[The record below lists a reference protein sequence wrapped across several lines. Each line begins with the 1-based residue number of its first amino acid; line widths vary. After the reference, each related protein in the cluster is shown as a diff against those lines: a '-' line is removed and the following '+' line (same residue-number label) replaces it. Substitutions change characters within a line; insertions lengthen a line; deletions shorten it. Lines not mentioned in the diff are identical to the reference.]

1 MSRENMKKILLLLLL
16 FVATIS
22 FAQQKEICITIDD
35 LPTVSYR
42 TDRVDQE
49 ITQKLLRTLNEYN
62 IPAIGYVNERKL
74 YHKGRLDSTKLDIL
88 VQWLENG
95 MDLGNHTYSHYDYN
109 NVSESTYFEDI
120 IKGERVIKPLLT
132 QYGKVLRFFRHPYL
146 HSGMDSLSYNRLE
159 NFLKE
164 NGYESSPVT
173 IDNDDYLF
181 AKAYHNAFIAQDED
195 LMSEIGSMYV
205 RYMEQK
211 LIYFESKSEE
221 VFGRN
226 IPQTLLIHASLL
238 NAHYLDDLAKMYQNQ
253 GYDFISQKEIIKTPE
268 YATAISSYTKRGHS
282 WIFRWGFSLG
292 KDDDFMSSDIITPEK
307 IIELAK
313 K

>member
-1 MSRENMKKILLLLLL
+1 MKKLLFLLLH

-22 FAQQKEICITIDD
+22 FAQEKKICITIDD

-49 ITQKLLRTLNEYN
+49 ITQNFISTFKKYN

-74 YHKGRLDSTKLDIL
+74 YRRGQLDSIKVDIL
-88 VQWLENG
+88 VQWLESG
-95 MDLGNHTYSHYDYN
+95 MDLGNHTYAHYDYN
-109 NVSESTYFEDI
+109 KVSESKYFSDI

-132 QYGKVLRFFRHPYL
+132 QYGKELKFFRHPYL
-146 HSGMDSLSYNRLE
+146 HSGVDSLSYNRLE
-159 NFLKE
+159 DFLEK
-164 NGYESSPVT
+164 NGYETSPVT

-181 AKAYHNAFIAQDED
+181 AKAYHNAFIAQDEN
-195 LMSEIGSMYV
+195 LMIEIGSEYV
-205 RYMEQK
+205 KYMEEK
-211 LIYFESKSEE
+211 LVYFESKSEE

-238 NAHYLDDLAKMYQNQ
+238 NAHYLDELAEMYQNH
-253 GYDFISQKEIIKTPE
+253 GYEFISQKAIMKTPE
-268 YATAISSYTKRGHS
+268 YATAINAYAKRGHS

-292 KDDDFMSSDIITPEK
+292 MDEDLMDHDIKTPDK